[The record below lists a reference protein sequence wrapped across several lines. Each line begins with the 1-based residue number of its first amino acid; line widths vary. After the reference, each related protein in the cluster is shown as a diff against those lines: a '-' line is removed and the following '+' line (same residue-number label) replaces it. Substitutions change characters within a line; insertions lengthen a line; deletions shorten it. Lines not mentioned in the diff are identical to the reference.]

1 MSINEKKITM
11 WSDKKKKKEKKL
23 IWDKIKLQNHRNY
36 YGTKFSSH

>member
-1 MSINEKKITM
+1 MSINEKKNTM
-11 WSDKKKKKEKKL
+11 WSVKKKI